1 MVIQC
6 AIKHRFTDFIVNE
19 IDEAGQVVWFHYE
32 RDLQKWKKGAATQD
46 PKPEEAAKDEQE
58 ESKAEPLALEE
69 AKLKEFQGL
78 VSAKEYKRFSE
89 YLDGINDGSIEKAS
103 VFTFEE
109 SIEDKNLR
117 SAIHM
122 LFKSTPLFETDTLM
136 EGDSRRIR
144 VFLKNGLSANK
155 RRKLN
160 IVTRKPQEEKEQP
173 QYLQVVIQKTNIDT
187 MQAIHYIAKRV
198 KKYGKHF
205 QIAGN
210 KDKRGVTT

>member
-1 MVIQC
+1 M
-6 AIKHRFTDFIVNE
+6 
-19 IDEAGQVVWFHYE
+19 
-32 RDLQKWKKGAATQD
+32 
-46 PKPEEAAKDEQE
+46 
-58 ESKAEPLALEE
+58 
-69 AKLKEFQGL
+69 
-78 VSAKEYKRFSE
+78 SAKEYKRFSE

-160 IVTRKPQEEKEQP
+160 IVTRKPQDEKEQP